1 MLLHKETNS
10 HGNERHRYAVTQ
22 TSARTHQRK
31 ITVQRAAT
39 PFEICFWTA
48 SLWCRGRALDS
59 VVRGT
64 ASNSGV
70 SMCECVPMP
79 HLLIMSARGPR
90 MRSELVDIKYL
101 HIAIHGVLLVWR
113 AHLARQ
119 TDIWSD
125 GFWNFW
131 TWRTASET
139 CSCLVTYANILLRET
154 DRENT
159 LHNYKRSSN
168 TGH

>member
-1 MLLHKETNS
+1 
-10 HGNERHRYAVTQ
+10 
-22 TSARTHQRK
+22 
-31 ITVQRAAT
+31 
-39 PFEICFWTA
+39 
-48 SLWCRGRALDS
+48 
-59 VVRGT
+59 
-64 ASNSGV
+64 
-70 SMCECVPMP
+70 MP

-90 MRSELVDIKYL
+90 MRSELVDIKYM
-101 HIAIHGVLLVWR
+101 HIAIHGVLFVWR

-168 TGH
+168 TGHWMSVTDEAIATASDHRKSRCELHCEMSTKLKVCGLAAVKQINWLKRWSSSLNKTRGVKALHVNLR